1 MNLLLVED
9 SNELRDIADMI
20 LRELGHE
27 VVAVADAETALDKL
41 AQQPWD
47 ALVTDVSLPGMSG
60 IELAKQCIAQWP
72 AIAIIISTGYGEI
85 TEELVQRELRTDVRV
100 LTKPYDFDAMERI
113 LAQAKRS

>member
-9 SNELRDIADMI
+9 SKELRDLADMI

-27 VVAVADAETALDKL
+27 VVAVADAETALDRL

-47 ALVTDVSLPGMSG
+47 TLVTDVSLPGMSG
-60 IELAKQCIAQWP
+60 IELAKQCITRWP
-72 AIAIIISTGYGEI
+72 GIAIIISTGYGEI
-85 TEELVQRELRTDVRV
+85 TEELVQRELRDDVRV

-113 LAQAKRS
+113 LAQLKRS

>member
-9 SNELRDIADMI
+9 SKELREIADMI

-27 VVAVADAETALDKL
+27 VVAVADAESALEQL
-41 AQQPWD
+41 AHQPWD

-60 IELAKQCIAQWP
+60 IELARQCVAQWP
-72 AIAIIISTGYGEI
+72 GMAIIISTGYGEI
-85 TEELVQRELRTDVRV
+85 TEELVQRELRDDVRV

-113 LAQAKRS
+113 LAHAKRS